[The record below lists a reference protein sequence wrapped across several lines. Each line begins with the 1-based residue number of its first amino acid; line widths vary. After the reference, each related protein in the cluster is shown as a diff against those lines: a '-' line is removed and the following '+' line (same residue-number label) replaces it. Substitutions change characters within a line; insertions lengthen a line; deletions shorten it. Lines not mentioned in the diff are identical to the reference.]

1 MRFELKDFQEEAV
14 SQLLDDFGRMRAM
27 RDAGMLPSA
36 CLSAPTGSGK
46 TVMSAAVIEA
56 LFYGSD
62 VFDCEPDPQAM
73 VLWLSDS
80 PTLNEQTKARFEEAS
95 DELAPF
101 GDQYLETIGPDF
113 CAGHAQLEPR
123 RVYFLNQQM
132 LSTGNSLVTPNEK
145 NGGRLFWDVLE
156 NTVSADRHLVLFID
170 EAHRGFGG
178 KKSKQSA
185 VATIYQK
192 LVSGVDGQHSPMPM
206 VVGISATPDRF
217 IAAMGKLGRTCLP
230 SVAVDPKAVQDSGL
244 LKDTIVLR
252 VPEDGETAVEHL
264 YLGEAC
270 RQFAASCRMWKNYC
284 SEQGIQSVRPLMVV
298 QVKDG
303 TSASRLH
310 DLCEQVIDAT
320 RGLHL
325 RKSTSFANVF
335 GEHQTIDAGGGY
347 IIPYMEP
354 ETVQSHSQIRV
365 LFAKEA
371 ISNGW
376 DCPRAEVIYSERH
389 RHDPTY
395 IAQLIGRM
403 VRTPLARRIDAEP
416 LLNSAFCYLPDFDPQ
431 AAQSVVDYLTGK
443 KDEFG
448 GTCAKE
454 IIVNAVPTQAPAAL
468 DAQEMKL
475 LEERKYEQLRQEE
488 EANRLRRSEAY
499 RAKKTKKTEAMKTR
513 QDSLGIAAGTPIASD
528 SNMGIAPIYT
538 TDSQEPEGES
548 AIGQTDPALTDE
560 QISRKLHLPKP
571 MTDQQMREQAKREA
585 ETDCYSSF
593 SKEEIAEIRRAYET
607 IRVQRIH
614 NKPRNEFK
622 ALLDVTTFLAETGI
636 DPAADDMVEKDF
648 CIDLDAEIE
657 KHHEE
662 YQRAADQIAST
673 DVRVIVIDRR
683 NADSA
688 GMGVTERIDAVETDS
703 IGLRA
708 AAKEA
713 DKTSAFGSGKLT
725 EAYRRHLAKKN
736 GNGENEANLV
746 LAAAA
751 RTRSV
756 VDAMAKRAADRR
768 AGLLEQHLMDRD
780 GMTDMERSRYDAL
793 LETSDINAPKPLEW
807 PSGQMPA
814 SPDWPRFKRH
824 ILQDQ
829 AAKNG
834 TCPLNLNDLEQF
846 VVRTEMG
853 RTGRS
858 ERVAFYRNP
867 ADRRPSSFG
876 IPFKRTDGSM
886 GMVKPDFIFFGRDG
900 SHVLRPLIVD
910 PHGDFLADSVGKL
923 KGYVAYLR
931 DKRTHGADTFLSVIS
946 VSGPDG
952 NGECRYLDLKDQGT
966 QEAVLAYN
974 GADAKALYTGEQSHK
989 YGTMK

>member
-1 MRFELKDFQEEAV
+1 MFRFTRYVA
-14 SQLLDDFGRMRAM
+14 
-27 RDAGMLPSA
+27 
-36 CLSAPTGSGK
+36 
-46 TVMSAAVIEA
+46 
-56 LFYGSD
+56 YG
-62 VFDCEPDPQAM
+62 
-73 VLWLSDS
+73 W
-80 PTLNEQTKARFEEAS
+80 
-95 DELAPF
+95 
-101 GDQYLETIGPDF
+101 G
-113 CAGHAQLEPR
+113 
-123 RVYFLNQQM
+123 
-132 LSTGNSLVTPNEK
+132 
-145 NGGRLFWDVLE
+145 
-156 NTVSADRHLVLFID
+156 
-170 EAHRGFGG
+170 
-178 KKSKQSA
+178 
-185 VATIYQK
+185 
-192 LVSGVDGQHSPMPM
+192 
-206 VVGISATPDRF
+206 
-217 IAAMGKLGRTCLP
+217 
-230 SVAVDPKAVQDSGL
+230 
-244 LKDTIVLR
+244 
-252 VPEDGETAVEHL
+252 
-264 YLGEAC
+264 
-270 RQFAASCRMWKNYC
+270 
-284 SEQGIQSVRPLMVV
+284 
-298 QVKDG
+298 
-303 TSASRLH
+303 
-310 DLCEQVIDAT
+310 
-320 RGLHL
+320 
-325 RKSTSFANVF
+325 
-335 GEHQTIDAGGGY
+335 
-347 IIPYMEP
+347 
-354 ETVQSHSQIRV
+354 
-365 LFAKEA
+365 
-371 ISNGW
+371 
-376 DCPRAEVIYSERH
+376 CPRAEVIYSERH

-416 LLNSAFCYLPDFDPQ
+416 LLNSAFCYLPDFDSQ

-443 KDEFG
+443 RDEFG

-488 EANRLRRSEAY
+488 EANRLRRREAY
-499 RAKKTKKTEAMKTR
+499 RAEKTKEAEAVETR
-513 QDSLGIAAGTPIASD
+513 QDSLGIAAGIPIASD
-528 SNMGIAPIYT
+528 SNMGIAPICM
-538 TDSQEPEGES
+538 TDSQEPGGES
-548 AIGQTDPALTDE
+548 AIGQTEPAMTDE
-560 QISRKLHLPKP
+560 QVSRKLCLPEP
-571 MTDQQMREQAKREA
+571 MTDQQIREQAKREA

-593 SKEEIAEIRRAYET
+593 SKEEMVEIRRAYES
-607 IRVQRIH
+607 ILVQRIH

-622 ALLDVTTFLAETGI
+622 ALLDVTTFLAATGI
-636 DPAADDMVEKDF
+636 DPAADDMV
-648 CIDLDAEIE
+648 EIE

-683 NADSA
+683 HADSA
-688 GMGVTERIDAVETDS
+688 GMGVTARIDAVDTDS

-713 DKTSAFGSGKLT
+713 DKASAFGSSKLT

-736 GNGENEANLV
+736 GDSEDEANLV

-756 VDAMAKRAADRR
+756 VDAMAKRAADRC
-768 AGLLEQHLMDRD
+768 AGLLEKHLMDRD

-814 SPDWPRFKRH
+814 SSDWPRFEKH

-900 SHVLRPLIVD
+900 SYVLRPLIVD

-923 KGYVAYLR
+923 KGYVAYLC
-931 DKRTHGADTFLSVIS
+931 DKRTHGAYTFLSVIS

-952 NGECRYLDLKDQGT
+952 NGECRYLDLKDPAT

-974 GADAKALYTGEQSHK
+974 GADAKALYTGEKSHK

>member
-14 SQLLDDFGRMRAM
+14 GQLLDDFRTMREM

-62 VFDCEPDPQAM
+62 VFNCEPDPEAM

-80 PTLNEQTKARFEEAS
+80 PTLNEQTKTRFEEAS

-178 KKSKQSA
+178 KTSKPGT

-192 LVSGVDGQHSPMPM
+192 LVSGVDGHHSPMPM
-206 VVGISATPDRF
+206 VVGVSATPDRF
-217 IAAMGKLGRTCLP
+217 IAAMVKLGRTCLP
-230 SVAVDPKAVQDSGL
+230 PVAVDPKAVQDSGL

-270 RQFAASCRMWKNYC
+270 RQFALSCRMWEDYC
-284 SEQGIQSVRPLMVV
+284 SEQGIQPVRPLMVV

-310 DLCEQVIDAT
+310 NLCEQVIDAT
-320 RGLHL
+320 RESHL

-389 RHDPTY
+389 RRDPTY

-416 LLNSAFCYLPDFDPQ
+416 SLNSAFCYLPDFDPQ

-443 KDEFG
+443 KDEFS

-454 IIVNAVPTQAPAAL
+454 IIINAVPTQAPAAL

-488 EANRLRRSEAY
+488 EANRLRRREAY
-499 RAKKTKKTEAMKTR
+499 RAEKTKKAEAVETQ
-513 QDSLGIAAGTPIASD
+513 QDSLGIAAGIPIASD
-528 SNMGIAPIYT
+528 SNMGIAPICM
-538 TDSQEPEGES
+538 TDSQEPGGES
-548 AIGQTDPALTDE
+548 AIGQTEPAMTDE
-560 QISRKLHLPKP
+560 QVSRKLCLPEP

-593 SKEEIAEIRRAYET
+593 SKEEMAEIRRAYES
-607 IRVQRIH
+607 IPVQRIH
-614 NKPRNEFK
+614 NKPRNKFK

-662 YQRAADQIAST
+662 YQLAADQIAST

-683 NADSA
+683 HADSA
-688 GMGVTERIDAVETDS
+688 GRGVTARIDAVDTDS

-736 GNGENEANLV
+736 GDGEDEANLV

-768 AGLLEQHLMDRD
+768 DGLLKKHRMDRD
-780 GMTDMERSRYDAL
+780 GMTDMERSQYDAL
-793 LETSDINAPKPLEW
+793 LEASDINAPKPLEW

-814 SPDWPRFKRH
+814 SSDWPRFKRH

-829 AAKNG
+829 AAKDG

-846 VVRTEMG
+846 VVHTEMG

-876 IPFKRTDGSM
+876 VPFKRTDGSI

-900 SHVLRPLIVD
+900 SHALRPLIVD

-931 DKRTHGADTFLSVIS
+931 DNPDIFLSVIS

-952 NGECRYLDLKDQGT
+952 NGECRYLDLKDPAT

-974 GADAKALYTGEQSHK
+974 GADAKALYTGEQSYE

>member
-1 MRFELKDFQEEAV
+1 MFRFT
-14 SQLLDDFGRMRAM
+14 R
-27 RDAGMLPSA
+27 
-36 CLSAPTGSGK
+36 
-46 TVMSAAVIEA
+46 
-56 LFYGSD
+56 Y
-62 VFDCEPDPQAM
+62 
-73 VLWLSDS
+73 
-80 PTLNEQTKARFEEAS
+80 
-95 DELAPF
+95 
-101 GDQYLETIGPDF
+101 
-113 CAGHAQLEPR
+113 
-123 RVYFLNQQM
+123 
-132 LSTGNSLVTPNEK
+132 
-145 NGGRLFWDVLE
+145 
-156 NTVSADRHLVLFID
+156 
-170 EAHRGFGG
+170 
-178 KKSKQSA
+178 
-185 VATIYQK
+185 VAY
-192 LVSGVDGQHSPMPM
+192 
-206 VVGISATPDRF
+206 
-217 IAAMGKLGRTCLP
+217 
-230 SVAVDPKAVQDSGL
+230 
-244 LKDTIVLR
+244 
-252 VPEDGETAVEHL
+252 
-264 YLGEAC
+264 
-270 RQFAASCRMWKNYC
+270 
-284 SEQGIQSVRPLMVV
+284 
-298 QVKDG
+298 
-303 TSASRLH
+303 
-310 DLCEQVIDAT
+310 
-320 RGLHL
+320 
-325 RKSTSFANVF
+325 
-335 GEHQTIDAGGGY
+335 
-347 IIPYMEP
+347 
-354 ETVQSHSQIRV
+354 
-365 LFAKEA
+365 
-371 ISNGW
+371 GW

-488 EANRLRRSEAY
+488 EANRLRRREAY
-499 RAKKTKKTEAMKTR
+499 RAEKTKEAETVETR
-513 QDSLGIAAGTPIASD
+513 QDSLGIAAGIPIASD
-528 SNMGIAPIYT
+528 SNMGIAPICM
-538 TDSQEPEGES
+538 TDSQGPGGES
-548 AIGQTDPALTDE
+548 VIGQTEPALTDE
-560 QISRKLHLPKP
+560 QVSRKLCLPEP

-585 ETDCYSSF
+585 EADCYSSF
-593 SKEEIAEIRRAYET
+593 SKEEMAEIAAPTNPFLYNS
-607 IRVQRIH
+607 ILVQRIH

-736 GNGENEANLV
+736 GDGEDEANLV

-814 SPDWPRFKRH
+814 SSDWPCFEKH

-829 AAKNG
+829 VAKDG

-867 ADRRPSSFG
+867 AGRRPSSFG
-876 IPFKRTDGSM
+876 VPFKRTDGSM

-931 DKRTHGADTFLSVIS
+931 DNPDIFLSVIS

-952 NGECRYLDLKDQGT
+952 NGECRYLDLKDPAT
-966 QEAVLAYN
+966 QDAVWAYN
-974 GADAKALYTGEQSHK
+974 GADAKALYTGEKSRK